1 MTDQNQIKYRADG
14 SIDIEHYTRIG
25 RKLRSEQ
32 AVGML
37 TGGATS
43 IGVSLRNFRKLTG
56 FPSGKSSKRPSK
68 TFMRSARLPPCG
80 SLAKG

>member
-43 IGVSLRNFRKLTG
+43 PQTPRRRWLRFLG
-56 FPSGKSSKRPSK
+56 
-68 TFMRSARLPPCG
+68 AV
-80 SLAKG
+80 